1 MKVLITAGGTTEPID
16 GVRRMINS
24 STGATGGTIARV
36 FAAHGIEVVLLHA
49 AAAPL
54 SDIDVH
60 REVFVTYADLE
71 TILSQR
77 LRDDRFDAV
86 IHLAAVS
93 DYSVASVEIDGE
105 VCAID
110 QGGKISSGHEVL
122 IRLAPNPKL
131 LDHLRSWSRNESIQ
145 IVAFKLTNEPD
156 SGKRSRQVRAL
167 LDRGTS
173 DLVVHNDLAE
183 ITDDRHPAEI
193 WTRKGPIVRT
203 TTKTEL
209 AQALLG
215 LLTTDPDRD
224 QVRIRE

>member
-1 MKVLITAGGTTEPID
+1 MRVLITAGGTTEPID
-16 GVRRMINS
+16 GVRRLINS

-36 FAAHGIEVVLLHA
+36 FAAHGIDVVLLHA

-54 SDIDVH
+54 SGIDVT

-71 TILSQR
+71 AVLSRR
-77 LRDDRFDAV
+77 LRTDRFDAV

-105 VCAID
+105 VSTID
-110 QGGKISSGHEVL
+110 RDGKISSGHDVL

-131 LDHLRSWSRNESIQ
+131 LDNLRSWSRNDSIQ
-145 IVAFKLTNEPD
+145 IVAFKLTNESD
-156 SGKRSRQVRAL
+156 SGERSRTVRTL

-209 AQALLG
+209 AEALLG
-215 LLTTDPDRD
+215 LLETDLGDD
-224 QVRIRE
+224 QV